1 MAVLLDISSFQTK
14 LEEIKK
20 SSNGNQKICVVGI
33 IGRCHLNDK
42 DTGLNQLVDH
52 NVFKT
57 QKDFSQKQDS
67 SQNEDT
73 AKVQVQMF
81 YDEDQ
86 KTVFLQLNTVYDFS
100 QLLNVCHAVSPE
112 ISQEGRHHYWQNQI
126 LKDAAAILF
135 IFSVSHIVVI
145 LFPTPR
151 FDLFYIRLFKMLAS
165 ARYSML
171 HSLSQALA
179 VVETIPEIWRST
191 GRPCIP
197 RIIFSFQIP
206 WKNAKGLNE
215 VSIRKMQH
223 SLQEQVHLILKKNRL
238 LGNLSSSSLFTV
250 SSPNQLFVHVH
261 PQQKCPSPSYF
272 YLNEMLKN
280 SINMES
286 IRSVYFGNKQ
296 HSSIISQPSPLKH
309 DSSDNKDSLSLRNF
323 LFKQIDYMMTVESRE
338 IPVEGRR
345 GTHVEAPNISL
356 WYEVCSVVF
365 EFFLKKND
373 HNSHLNTL
381 AQALDLDWK
390 FSENRC
396 CKVLPLATNAYLDN
410 LPSHYT
416 QSVHL
421 NQLNACMHVF
431 AMNARGPAYERYAT
445 QLQEDCNQVW
455 WNGRHLCEGTSMTG
469 QPCVYPYHT
478 LPNSK
483 NENSEEKTGVPVKS
497 HSSRVT
503 SVSACNCGRTQ
514 GTREDPFDIKSANF
528 TFYQDL
534 EKKCCSYL
542 IHLNFPY
549 FPIDEYT
556 STKIVSSPA
565 VLVSNSLETQKIKI
579 LGRNHSV
586 DCISSQPPN
595 ILSEVNTTQETSTQ
609 HSTSVEQ
616 FSERDRT
623 ISGSKDFAQSNLSFS
638 GFMSTDHKDNSYQ
651 TEYDA
656 RTQSFCS
663 PRQSATTSN
672 LLTTPI
678 HMPNVPFDG
687 MLTTTTAPH
696 LLPEFPSWSLIVLGS
711 ASLYNP
717 LKGVDQVGFF
727 SGSNYLLLW
736 DIPVKPND
744 LTVTH
749 VNEEPVTDVTSQEE
763 QWPAPGQLVKST
775 PSLTSNQTTV
785 SQSSGGTP
793 IYQTVSLVQSQVNEL
808 SSADKPLI
816 GKIRKPNSKETV
828 SLKAYIGNEYECPR
842 GHRFFCS
849 APDKMVKVS
858 SNGHVRENAIKLV
871 TANMPL
877 YFPCPCRSSKP
888 LHLAQIART
897 YVVTPDASI
906 TITLN
911 PRVQPGERDV
921 TPIFNTGI
929 REGITLPPN
938 SYCVLRFPYVY
949 IDENGP
955 ILPPAPTQPLLTC
968 RLLRGMFNY
977 SIGNCSEDLL
987 NN

>member
-345 GTHVEAPNISL
+345 GTHVE
-356 WYEVCSVVF
+356 
-365 EFFLKKND
+365 
-373 HNSHLNTL
+373 
-381 AQALDLDWK
+381 
-390 FSENRC
+390 
-396 CKVLPLATNAYLDN
+396 
-410 LPSHYT
+410 
-416 QSVHL
+416 
-421 NQLNACMHVF
+421 
-431 AMNARGPAYERYAT
+431 
-445 QLQEDCNQVW
+445 
-455 WNGRHLCEGTSMTG
+455 
-469 QPCVYPYHT
+469 YHT